1 MGSKSD
7 FNITDLLTGFD
18 SMKLSAL
25 RNAAK
30 LSPLI
35 KERTLGPDC
44 VDFSHKTP
52 PRGAS
57 VVEETKSFEAAK
69 ENDLNVSNEGTPR
82 SDRKADSDEK
92 KTPNGSPFAGC
103 IPSDLTNCAAVTLKL
118 YQEDLERQRLAGVQ
132 KILAERQSK
141 IQLADKQ
148 RDVQLQQSLQEAK
161 LTAARKW
168 QDSEQRLLNAIRE
181 QEQLAQEA
189 AARRQAEIEQ
199 ENRRQSDIQAQLKR
213 RQEELKRKA
222 QLIEAIRQHNGQ
234 FRFGTETFTK
244 ALTAIG
250 VQHATKFTNQKKSM
264 RVLQKDFEQLL
275 QTINANHEVTQADVD
290 QAVEYCKQLDQLN
303 VEVAEIVIQIEASQI
318 QQQQLQ
324 LQRQEQQQREQ
335 QEQAATQPDQQQLQ
349 GTPSAAPPKVPDSTD
364 GGSLTTAP
372 VAQPVPKPELVRET
386 DDALLRS
393 KVSPECQQFYN
404 EIKSYYEQNQTAVK
418 QLMDDPSMK
427 TYRFNCQKAINVPVN
442 AISAVNREHFIDKY
456 RRLAAL
462 LGGQNVK
469 AGDTMVSINGH
480 PLGRTYCTMLMAKK
494 FVSQGDTSISSNA
507 SAAFPIAAIIVAL
520 WQQFPEFGRFFL
532 AYLYRECPYLVP
544 YYLPQLEGQSKEEYL
559 KSLGYRFADGGV
571 MENHDQYLK
580 RMAGMARLY
589 AAVCITVPSRDER
602 RPHPHGLEYGWRW
615 LANMLNLPPAPEITP
630 TLMVEFLQTAGADL
644 HVAYGA
650 QFMKALRA
658 LHGVYLKNL
667 SRVDTG
673 GPMARLVGLMEQIMQ
688 AGKIEQPEGKL
699 SANFW

>member
-57 VVEETKSFEAAK
+57 VVEETKSVEAAK

-82 SDRKADSDEK
+82 SDRKADADEK

-103 IPSDLTNCAAVTLKL
+103 IPSDLTNCAAVTSKL

-290 QAVEYCKQLDQLN
+290 QAVEY
-303 VEVAEIVIQIEASQI
+303 S
-318 QQQQLQ
+318 
-324 LQRQEQQQREQ
+324 
-335 QEQAATQPDQQQLQ
+335 
-349 GTPSAAPPKVPDSTD
+349 
-364 GGSLTTAP
+364 
-372 VAQPVPKPELVRET
+372 QPVPKPELVRET

-469 AGDTMVSINGH
+469 AGETMVSINGH

-544 YYLPQLEGQSKEEYL
+544 YYLPQHEGQSKEEYL